1 MIFTEA
7 RVGMR
12 MRMSEHD
19 RIAERRGVVGRVVGR
34 YGGEEHMALD
44 ILLSD
49 GKRRLFWPAG
59 LAEISSSRPSGWH
72 ALLGR
77 GGVA

>member
-1 MIFTEA
+1 
-7 RVGMR
+7 
-12 MRMSEHD
+12 
-19 RIAERRGVVGRVVGR
+19 VVGR